1 MITFFNT
8 ALSSQASVRV
18 NASAEKIELQTAKL
32 SSGSRLNKTE
42 DDAGATAQSMKFTAA
57 SGRSAIVGDQ
67 IQNALSFLEVQSS
80 SLRQIYEIF
89 SRISDL
95 RVKATDATMVPTK
108 VDAASSANDATRAAA
123 TASKT
128 TGDRFGYQTEYQALR
143 HQLVFENLTQFN
155 GTPVFVTYGTG
166 NSGLTVQLSEDGQQT
181 MTLSRPSLFDSADFP
196 SGNPLEAEYSIGDG
210 AMDAIHDQPV
220 LLDLTISDL
229 DLTLEML
236 SAHIGTNAAE
246 QTRLKFAS
254 DRLGIA
260 SVDFDAAKSR
270 FADADIAQES
280 SHLTRAK
287 TVHQAAVNALTQAT
301 KSTEFILKLIE
312 SRQGS

>member
-18 NASAEKIELQTAKL
+18 NTSAEKIELQTAKL

-95 RVKATDATMVPTK
+95 RVKATDATMVPTN

-166 NSGLTVQLSEDGQQT
+166 NSGLNVQLSEDGQQT
-181 MTLSRPSLFDSADFP
+181 MTLSRPSLFDSVEFP
-196 SGNPLEAEYSIGDG
+196 SGNPLEGIQ
-210 AMDAIHDQPV
+210 DQPV
-220 LLDLTISDL
+220 LLDLTIGDL
-229 DLTLEML
+229 DLTIEML
-236 SAHIGTNAAE
+236 ASHIGTNAAE